1 MQRSSPAR
9 RVGVVARVAAGIA
22 AAALGAVVLVVPAA
36 ASAGVV
42 TSVTFAQPD
51 PVAVDFGTEWNIV
64 LVVGSE
70 YDSGPSLRL
79 SPTDGTVDVFLSGIG
94 GPYASALPI
103 QPDGTVYFSQPSAKP
118 LLAAGDYDVSAIFNP
133 APGGYYST
141 SQTASP
147 LKLSIKALGISPRVE
162 VSTVAAV
169 SKYPV
174 ITATLTGA
182 YVDAN
187 GGAPAGTWNFVVSGT
202 SGKEVFGTDAPQV
215 QGATDPVR
223 VEISARLPRGAE
235 YTVASTFT
243 PAVELAG
250 GLTVAGVPSADF
262 QTPGG
267 TLGESLGASIPLPLW
282 LIIVLG
288 VLLVGLAVA
297 AVVLGVRMS
306 GRVPNEPA
314 PTDGERHVPGD
325 PTNVEIVRLEDLGL
339 PEPATIPEMLPPGEP
354 TTRLPQLPESTT
366 WLLSD
371 VEPGIGAPVVD
382 PADAQTERIGTLD
395 NLAEP
400 PTERISAAESAAS
413 ADETDQQGKPSG
425 I

>member
-1 MQRSSPAR
+1 MQRSSSPR
-9 RVGVVARVAAGIA
+9 RTGGVARVAAGIA
-22 AAALGAVVLVVPAA
+22 AAALGVLVLGVPAS

-42 TSVTFAQPD
+42 TNITFAQPD
-51 PVAVDFGTEWNIV
+51 PVAVDFGAEWNIV

-70 YDSGPSLRL
+70 YDGGPNLRL
-79 SPTDGTVDVFLSGIG
+79 TPTDGTVDVFLSGIG

-147 LKLSIKALGISPRVE
+147 RKLSIKALGVSPKVE
-162 VSTVAAV
+162 ILTVAAV

-182 YVDAN
+182 YVDAKD
-187 GGAPAGTWNFVVSGT
+187 GAPAGTWNFVVSGAN
-202 SGKEVFGTDAPQV
+202 GKEVFGTDAPQL

-223 VEISARLPRGAE
+223 VEITTKLPRGMQ

-243 PAVELAG
+243 PAAELAD
-250 GLTVAGVPSADF
+250 GLTVAGVPEANF

-297 AVVLGVRMS
+297 AIILGARIP
-306 GRVPNEPA
+306 GRVPNTPA

-325 PTNVEIVRLEDLGL
+325 PTNVELVRLEDLGL
-339 PEPATIPEMLPPGEP
+339 PEPTTIPEMLPPGEP
-354 TTRLPQLPESTT
+354 TMRIPQLPESTT

-371 VEPGIGAPVVD
+371 VEPSVNAPVMD
-382 PADAQTERIGTLD
+382 PANAPTERIGTLD
-395 NLAEP
+395 DLAEP
-400 PTERISAAESAAS
+400 PTERTSAAVSDES
-413 ADETDQQGKPSG
+413 EQRGKPSG
-425 I
+425 A